1 MRQATLALCALLL
14 AGCAAS
20 GTTTGATRLATDAD
34 IDAAEHAPLNAYT
47 KSGHWNEPIAPFRV
61 IGNVYHVGTQGVN
74 AYLIATPKGHVL
86 IDGVVPQSV
95 PQIVDNIRALG
106 FDIAD
111 VKYLLNTHAH
121 YDHAG
126 GLAGLQRASGAI
138 FVASAADR
146 ATLERGDIGYGP
158 SAGMLFPPIRVDR
171 IIEDGDSVHVGN
183 TTLTAHLTP
192 GHTPGCTS
200 WRLTTND
207 DDGTPRSVFIHCSAT
222 VAGQALVPESY
233 PGMVEAFR
241 ASFDKVARIHADV
254 FLANHPNFFDFEA
267 KHARLRA
274 GDANAFVDPE
284 GLQRYNDAMRKAFEE
299 ELAKQQAAASYQ
311 LKPQERH

>member
-207 DDGTPRSVFIHCSAT
+207 DDGTPRTKHVLGNVVVDVDESNGSAT
-222 VAGQALVPESY
+222 ASCTFTVMQAAPGSPLQPVLAGRYVDRFARSGQAGEWRFTERTVHPEL
-233 PGMVEAFR
+233 M
-241 ASFDKVARIHADV
+241 
-254 FLANHPNFFDFEA
+254 
-267 KHARLRA
+267 
-274 GDANAFVDPE
+274 GDLSTHM
-284 GLQRYNDAMRKAFEE
+284 GRR
-299 ELAKQQAAASYQ
+299 
-311 LKPQERH
+311 